1 MVTSFHNALLAVKR
15 LKNDGLLTLRQV
27 YKTILAYFQ
36 EGKMSLTHFLVISSL
51 AVILLLGFQVYLS
64 NFAYVVLMDDQQ
76 IGIVQD
82 DEEFEEFLADLTERC
97 GKLYG
102 MEVEKSQA
110 IYLVREYRP
119 DCTPNTDE
127 VRDQIRQ
134 KVAFQTDAYMVHVE
148 GRPFAPVASSEVLDV
163 AIEKIKALYSQGDRG
178 TKVLT
183 TSVLEDLKVEPCS
196 VPPNHVLSVEEL
208 VSNLSNHE
216 EPEQEVQS
224 ASSSAAANRGS
235 LSSRYAYSGD
245 DPVFSDT
252 NEDVPTNEE
261 ELLLTNQPGDN
272 NSMSNVNISVKTIE
286 EETLFEEIP
295 FDIERKNDD
304 DLWVVQSE
312 IITEGVEGEKAITYH
327 VTRENGIEVKREKVS
342 KTVLEEPVNQVEAHG
357 TSQVPSKGTG
367 RFLWPV
373 EDGGEITPGRGFSSW
388 HTGIDID
395 TNAGVNVLA
404 ADNGVVWF
412 SGYGGTQ
419 GNYLIIYHGSYWTL
433 YLHNQSNLVSEGD
446 EVTKGDVI
454 AKVGT
459 SGRTTGPH
467 LHFEVRRDDGSGEWH
482 SYYQHKPI
490 DPLRFFNP

>member
-1 MVTSFHNALLAVKR
+1 LEPSFHNALRAVKR
-15 LKNDGLLTLRQV
+15 LINDGLLIFRQI

-36 EGKMSLTHFLVISSL
+36 DGKMSVLHFLVISSL
-51 AVILLLGFQVYLS
+51 AVLILLGFHVYLS

-82 DEEFEEFLADLTERC
+82 DEDFEEFLADMTERC
-97 GKLYG
+97 GQLYG

-110 IYLVREYRP
+110 ISLVREHRP
-119 DCTPNTDE
+119 DCTPNAEE

-134 KVAFQTDAYMVHVE
+134 KIAFQTDAYMVHVE
-148 GRPFAPVASSEVLDV
+148 GRPFAPVASSEVLDE
-163 AIEKIKALYSQGDRG
+163 AIEKIKALYSQGDHEN
-178 TKVLT
+178 KVLT

-196 VPPNHVLSVEEL
+196 VSPDQILSVEE
-208 VSNLSNHE
+208 VVYNLSNHE

-224 ASSSAAANRGS
+224 AFSSAAANRGS

-245 DPVFSDT
+245 GSAFSAT
-252 NEDVPTNEE
+252 N
-261 ELLLTNQPGDN
+261 GDN
-272 NSMSNVNISVKTIE
+272 NLMSNVNVNVKTIE
-286 EETLFEEIP
+286 EETLFEAIP
-295 FDIERKNDD
+295 FDVERKKDD
-304 DLWVVQSE
+304 DLWIVQSE
-312 IITEGVEGEKAITYH
+312 IITEGIEGEKAITYH
-327 VTRENGIEVKREKVS
+327 VTRENGIEVNREKVS
-342 KTVLEEPVNQVEAHG
+342 ETVLEEPVTQVEIYG

-373 EDGGEITPGRGFSSW
+373 EGGGEITPGRGFSSW

-454 AKVGT
+454 AKVGA
-459 SGRTTGPH
+459 SGRATGPH

-490 DPLRFFNP
+490 DPLQFFNP